1 MQGSILMLIALSGLG
16 CQNPTVDASQMP
28 AAPSAT
34 VAPVAPAL
42 EAIPGSAAPPPYPR
56 YFPENYNSFEEIDNR
71 TPWDNMRATFCSFFI
86 GRDPDVPTPRQ
97 IEAFAYGY
105 APGR

>member
-1 MQGSILMLIALSGLG
+1 MQGSILMLIAFSGLG

-34 VAPVAPAL
+34 VAPVARL
-42 EAIPGSAAPPPYPR
+42 WRRFRGRPPRRRIR
-56 YFPENYNSFEEIDNR
+56 YFPEDYSSFDIDNR

-105 APGR
+105 APAR